1 MANAFIT
8 IGNGTESW
16 RTSEDPNNQGR
27 YIEYAPSCY
36 QICVGVNNNGF
47 VSGPYWDYYN
57 THGWYQGSWFV
68 RSPLL
73 HNMLRSDFIALMT
86 KVNNTIKSKYP
97 ADSHH
102 CPVFKRLT
110 YSLAYDEVEKCFQE
124 IIALLKSET
133 GSEDWTYDE
142 GECGPSIKYM
152 FSCADKFVENWDDWN
167 KKRMMKQKQKK
178 ASELAAAKKLYDKLI
193 KNAIKNAH
201 SAKEAMEMIKT

>member
-27 YIEYAPSCY
+27 YIEYAPSSY
-36 QICVGVNNNGF
+36 QISVGVNNCGF

-73 HNMLRSDFIALMT
+73 HNMLRDDFIALMT

-97 ADSHH
+97 TDSHH

-110 YSLAYDEVEKCFQE
+110 YSLAYVEVEKCFQE

-142 GECGPSIKYM
+142 GPSGPTIENSLKY
-152 FSCADKFVENWDDWN
+152 ADKFVENWVDKEKKKKIRKAHNVQNEYN
-167 KKRMMKQKQKK
+167 KLKK
-178 ASELAAAKKLYDKLI
+178 AGY
-193 KNAIKNAH
+193 
-201 SAKEAMEMIKT
+201 SAKDAMDRLKT